1 MDLIIH
7 SLKSIAVAIIEPMHL
22 VMLVVFGIIFYFKNV
37 RIVSIQKMTLGEG
50 INSPLELTLSQIVL
64 GILAGAIGSII
75 LSVLGVTFSEN
86 SGIEFIFMI
95 SILSLFY
102 KKKYISYAYSAAI
115 LGVIG
120 IALKLASDIT
130 GIKLFLNVD
139 ILSLMTFIGVIYII
153 EGFLIMFDGSR
164 GAIPVFTKKEDKI
177 VGGFSFSRY
186 WPIPVAILMI
196 FSNSIPGE
204 ESVYSNVASWWPI
217 INNKAILGLLST
229 IMIASIPLYGILGY
243 SNVTFT
249 QEKKTKSLRCGTA
262 ILIYGVS
269 VALVSQLAGI
279 NILGQIIA
287 IIYAP
292 LAFEVIMRYEYRVEK
307 KGECLYVSDDEGIMV
322 LEVTPNSPAYEVGI
336 KRGDKII
343 EINGQNI
350 RSEGDIFKAARD
362 SILKVPMKVKNNSG
376 QVLEYIIQPRNKR
389 LGMLLVPKM
398 VKKED
403 MFEIK
408 PDDLKNIINDLKNKN
423 RD

>member
-22 VMLVVFGIIFYFKNV
+22 VMLVVFGIIFYLKNV
-37 RIVSIQKMTLGEG
+37 KIVSIQKMTLGEG
-50 INSPLELTLSQIVL
+50 LNTPLELILSQIVL
-64 GILAGAIGSII
+64 GILAGAIGSIV

-102 KKKYISYAYSAAI
+102 KKKYISYAYSSAI

-120 IALKLASDIT
+120 ISLNIISSSI
-130 GIKLFLNVD
+130 GMKLFLNVD
-139 ILSLMTFIGVIYII
+139 ILSLMTFVGVMYIL
-153 EGFLIMFDGSR
+153 EGLLIIVDGNR

-186 WPIPVAILMI
+186 WPIPIAILMI
-196 FSNSIPGE
+196 FNNSIAGE
-204 ESVYSNVASWWPI
+204 DSIYSNVASWWPI
-217 INNKAILGLLST
+217 INNKAVLSLLAT
-229 IMIASIPLYGILGY
+229 AMIASIPLYGIMGY

-249 QEKKTKSLRCGTA
+249 QEKKTKSLRCGSA
-262 ILIYGVS
+262 ILVYGIS
-269 VALVSQLAGI
+269 VALVAQLANI
-279 NILGQIIA
+279 NIVGQIIS
-287 IIYAP
+287 IIYTP
-292 LAFEVIMRYEYRVEK
+292 LAFELIMRYEYRVEK
-307 KGECLYVSDDEGIMV
+307 KGQCLYVSDDEGIMV

-350 RSEGDIFKAARD
+350 KSEGDIFKAARD
-362 SILKVPMKVKNNSG
+362 CILKVPMKVKNNSG

-389 LGMLLVPKM
+389 LGLLLVPKM
-398 VKKED
+398 VKRED

-408 PDDLKNIINDLKNKN
+408 PDDIKNIINELKNKK
-423 RD
+423 

>member
-22 VMLVVFGIIFYFKNV
+22 VMLVVFGIIFYLKNV
-37 RIVSIQKMTLGEG
+37 KIVSIQKMTLGEG
-50 INSPLELTLSQIVL
+50 LNTPLELTLSQIVL
-64 GILAGAIGSII
+64 GILAGAIGSIV
-75 LSVLGVTFSEN
+75 LSVIGVTFTEN

-102 KKKYISYAYSAAI
+102 KKKYISYAYSSAI

-120 IALKLASDIT
+120 ISLNIISSSI
-130 GIKLFLNVD
+130 GMKLFLNVD
-139 ILSLMTFIGVIYII
+139 ILSLMTFVGVMYIL
-153 EGFLIMFDGSR
+153 EGLLIIVDGNR

-186 WPIPVAILMI
+186 WPIPIAILMI
-196 FSNSIPGE
+196 FNNSIAGE
-204 ESVYSNVASWWPI
+204 DSIYSNVASWWPI
-217 INNKAILGLLST
+217 INNKAVLSLLAT
-229 IMIASIPLYGILGY
+229 AMIASIPLYGIMGY

-249 QEKKTKSLRCGTA
+249 QEKKTKSLRCGSA
-262 ILIYGVS
+262 ILVYGIS
-269 VALVSQLAGI
+269 VALVAQLANI
-279 NILGQIIA
+279 NIVGQIIS
-287 IIYAP
+287 IIYTP
-292 LAFEVIMRYEYRVEK
+292 LAFELIMRYEYRVEK
-307 KGECLYVSDDEGIMV
+307 KGQCLYVSDDEGIMV

-350 RSEGDIFKAARD
+350 KSEGDIFKAARD
-362 SILKVPMKVKNNSG
+362 CILKVPMKVKNNSG

-389 LGMLLVPKM
+389 LGLLLVPKM
-398 VKKED
+398 VKRED

-408 PDDLKNIINDLKNKN
+408 PDDIKNIINELKNKK
-423 RD
+423 

>member
-7 SLKSIAVAIIEPMHL
+7 SLKSVATAIIEPMHL
-22 VMLVVFGIIFYFKNV
+22 VMLLVFGIIFYFKNV

-50 INSPLELTLSQIVL
+50 LNTPLELTLSQVVL
-64 GILAGAIGSII
+64 GILAGAIGSVI
-75 LSVLGVTFSEN
+75 LSILGVTFSEN

-115 LGVIG
+115 LGAIG
-120 IALKLASDIT
+120 IALKFISNIT
-130 GIKLFLNVD
+130 GMKLFLNID
-139 ILSLMTFIGVIYII
+139 ILSLMTFVGVIYIL
-153 EGFLIMFDGSR
+153 EGSLIIFDGSR

-177 VGGFSFSRY
+177 VGGFSFNRY

-196 FSNSIPGE
+196 FTNSVAGE
-204 ESVYSNVASWWPI
+204 DSIYSNVSAWWPI
-217 INNKAILGLLST
+217 INNKSIVPLLAT
-229 IMIASIPLYGILGY
+229 AMIESIPLYGIMGY

-249 QEKKTKSLRCGTA
+249 QEKKTKTLRCGIA
-262 ILIYGVS
+262 ILIFGIS
-269 VALVSQLAGI
+269 ASLVAQLASI
-279 NILGQIIA
+279 NILGQITA

-292 LAFEVIMRYEYRVEK
+292 LAFEAIMRYEYRVEK
-307 KGECLYVSDDEGIMV
+307 KGECLYISDDEGIMV

-350 RSEGDIFKAARD
+350 KSEVDIFKAARD
-362 SILKVPMKVKNNSG
+362 SILKIPIKVKNNSG
-376 QVLEYIIQPRNKR
+376 QVLEYIVQPRNKR
-389 LGMLLVPKM
+389 LGLLLVPKM
-398 VKKED
+398 VKRED

-408 PDDLKNIINDLKNKN
+408 PDDLKNIINELKNKK
-423 RD
+423 

>member
-22 VMLVVFGIIFYFKNV
+22 VMLVVFGIIFYLKNV
-37 RIVSIQKMTLGEG
+37 KIVSIQKMTLGEG
-50 INSPLELTLSQIVL
+50 LNTPLELTLSQIVL
-64 GILAGAIGSII
+64 GILAGAIGSIV

-102 KKKYISYAYSAAI
+102 KKKYISYAYSSAI

-120 IALKLASDIT
+120 ISLNIISSIT
-130 GIKLFLNVD
+130 GMKLFLNVD
-139 ILSLMTFIGVIYII
+139 ILSLMTFVGVMYIL
-153 EGFLIMFDGSR
+153 EGLLIIVDGNR

-186 WPIPVAILMI
+186 WPIPIAILMI
-196 FSNSIPGE
+196 FNNSIAGE
-204 ESVYSNVASWWPI
+204 DSIYSNVASWWPI
-217 INNKAILGLLST
+217 INNKAVLSLLAT
-229 IMIASIPLYGILGY
+229 AMIASIPLYGIMGY

-249 QEKKTKSLRCGTA
+249 QEKKTKSLRCGSA
-262 ILIYGVS
+262 ILVYGIS
-269 VALVSQLAGI
+269 VALVAQLANI
-279 NILGQIIA
+279 NIVGQIIS
-287 IIYAP
+287 IIYTP
-292 LAFEVIMRYEYRVEK
+292 LAFELIMRYEYRVEK
-307 KGECLYVSDDEGIMV
+307 KGQCLYVSDDEGIMV

-350 RSEGDIFKAARD
+350 KSEGDIFKAARD
-362 SILKVPMKVKNNSG
+362 CILKVPMKVKNNSG

-389 LGMLLVPKM
+389 LGLLLVPKM
-398 VKKED
+398 IKRED

-408 PDDLKNIINDLKNKN
+408 PDDIKNIINELKNKK
-423 RD
+423 

>member
-22 VMLVVFGIIFYFKNV
+22 VMLVVFGIIFYLKNV
-37 RIVSIQKMTLGEG
+37 KIVSIQKMTLGEG
-50 INSPLELTLSQIVL
+50 LNTPLELTLSQIVL
-64 GILAGAIGSII
+64 GILAGAIGSIV

-102 KKKYISYAYSAAI
+102 KKKYISYAYSSAI

-120 IALKLASDIT
+120 ISLNIISSIT
-130 GIKLFLNVD
+130 GMKLFLNVD
-139 ILSLMTFIGVIYII
+139 ILSLMTFVGVMYIL
-153 EGFLIMFDGSR
+153 EGLLIIVDGNR

-186 WPIPVAILMI
+186 WPIPIAILMI
-196 FSNSIPGE
+196 FNNSIAGE
-204 ESVYSNVASWWPI
+204 DSIYSNVASWWPI
-217 INNKAILGLLST
+217 INNKAVLSLLAT
-229 IMIASIPLYGILGY
+229 AMIASIPLYGIMGY

-249 QEKKTKSLRCGTA
+249 QEKKTKSLRCGSA
-262 ILIYGVS
+262 ILVYGIS
-269 VALVSQLAGI
+269 VALVAQLANI
-279 NILGQIIA
+279 NIVGQIIS
-287 IIYAP
+287 IIYTP
-292 LAFEVIMRYEYRVEK
+292 LAFELIMRYEYRVEK
-307 KGECLYVSDDEGIMV
+307 KGQCLYVSDDEGIMV

-350 RSEGDIFKAARD
+350 KSEGDIFKVARD
-362 SILKVPMKVKNNSG
+362 SILKVPIKVKNNSG

-389 LGMLLVPKM
+389 LGLLLVPKM
-398 VKKED
+398 IKRED

-408 PDDLKNIINDLKNKN
+408 PDDIKNIINELKNKK
-423 RD
+423 

>member
-22 VMLVVFGIIFYFKNV
+22 VMLIVFGIIFYLKNV
-37 RIVSIQKMTLGEG
+37 KIVSIQKMTLGEG
-50 INSPLELTLSQIVL
+50 LNTPLELTLSQIVL

-102 KKKYISYAYSAAI
+102 KKKYISYAYSSAI

-120 IALKLASDIT
+120 ISLNIISSIT
-130 GIKLFLNVD
+130 GMKLFLNID
-139 ILSLMTFIGVIYII
+139 ILSLMTFIGVIYIL
-153 EGFLIMFDGSR
+153 EGVLIIVDGNR

-186 WPIPVAILMI
+186 WPIPIAILMI
-196 FSNSIPGE
+196 FTNSVAGE
-204 ESVYSNVASWWPI
+204 DSIYSNVSSWWPI
-217 INNKAILGLLST
+217 INNKAIISLLAT
-229 IMIASIPLYGILGY
+229 AMIASIPLYGIMGY

-249 QEKKTKSLRCGTA
+249 QEKKTKSLRCGTT

-269 VALVSQLAGI
+269 VALVAQLASI
-279 NILGQIIA
+279 NMLGEIIS

-292 LAFEVIMRYEYRVEK
+292 LAFELIMRYEYRVEK
-307 KGECLYVSDDEGIMV
+307 KGQCLYVSDDEGIMV
-322 LEVTPNSPAYEVGI
+322 LEVTPNSPAYDVGI

-350 RSEGDIFKAARD
+350 KSEGDIFKAARD

-376 QVLEYIIQPRNKR
+376 QVLEYVIQPRNKR
-389 LGMLLVPKM
+389 LGLLLVPKM
-398 VKKED
+398 VKRED

-408 PDDLKNIINDLKNKN
+408 PDDINNIINEIKNKK
-423 RD
+423 

>member
-22 VMLVVFGIIFYFKNV
+22 VMLVVFGIIFYLKNV
-37 RIVSIQKMTLGEG
+37 KIVSIQKMTLGEG
-50 INSPLELTLSQIVL
+50 LNTPLELTLSQIVL
-64 GILAGAIGSII
+64 GILAGAIGSIV

-102 KKKYISYAYSAAI
+102 KKKYISYAYSSAI

-120 IALKLASDIT
+120 ISLNIISSSI
-130 GIKLFLNVD
+130 GMKLFLNVD
-139 ILSLMTFIGVIYII
+139 ILSLMTFVGVMYIL
-153 EGFLIMFDGSR
+153 EGLLIIVDGNR

-186 WPIPVAILMI
+186 WPIPIAILMI
-196 FSNSIPGE
+196 FTNSIADE
-204 ESVYSNVASWWPI
+204 DSIYSNVASWWPI
-217 INNKAILGLLST
+217 INNKAVLSLLAT
-229 IMIASIPLYGILGY
+229 AMIASIPLYGIMGY

-249 QEKKTKSLRCGTA
+249 QEKKTKSLRCGSA
-262 ILIYGVS
+262 ILVYGIS
-269 VALVSQLAGI
+269 VALVAQLANI
-279 NILGQIIA
+279 NIVGQIIS
-287 IIYAP
+287 IIYTP
-292 LAFEVIMRYEYRVEK
+292 LAFELIMRYEYRVEK
-307 KGECLYVSDDEGIMV
+307 KGQCLYVSDDEGIMV

-350 RSEGDIFKAARD
+350 KSEGDIFKAARD
-362 SILKVPMKVKNNSG
+362 CILKVPMKVKNNSG

-389 LGMLLVPKM
+389 LGLLLVPKM
-398 VKKED
+398 VKRED

-408 PDDLKNIINDLKNKN
+408 PDDIKNIINELKNKK
-423 RD
+423 

>member
-7 SLKSIAVAIIEPMHL
+7 SLKSVATAIIEPMHL
-22 VMLVVFGIIFYFKNV
+22 VMLLVFGIIFYFKNV

-50 INSPLELTLSQIVL
+50 LNTPLELTLSQIVL
-64 GILAGAIGSII
+64 GILAGAIGSVI

-86 SGIEFIFMI
+86 SGVEFIFMI

-102 KKKYISYAYSAAI
+102 KKKYISYAYSTAI
-115 LGVIG
+115 LGAIG
-120 IALKLASDIT
+120 IALKFISDIT
-130 GIKLFLNVD
+130 EMKLFLNID
-139 ILSLMTFIGVIYII
+139 IVSLMTFVGVVYIL
-153 EGFLIMFDGSR
+153 EGFLIIFDGSR

-186 WPIPVAILMI
+186 WPIPIAILMI
-196 FSNSIPGE
+196 FTNSVVGE
-204 ESVYSNVASWWPI
+204 ESIYSNLSSWWPI
-217 INNKAILGLLST
+217 INNKSILPLLAT
-229 IMIASIPLYGILGY
+229 AMIASIPLYGIMGY

-249 QEKKTKSLRCGTA
+249 QDKKTKSLRCGIA
-262 ILIYGVS
+262 ILIYGMTVCLI
-269 VALVSQLAGI
+269 AQLASI
-279 NILGQIIA
+279 NILGQIIS
-287 IIYAP
+287 IIYTP
-292 LAFEVIMRYEYRVEK
+292 LAFELIMRYEYRVEK

-350 RSEGDIFKAARD
+350 KSEGDIFKAARD

-389 LGMLLVPKM
+389 LGLLLVPKM
-398 VKKED
+398 VKRED

-408 PDDLKNIINDLKNKN
+408 PDDLKNIINELKNKK
-423 RD
+423 

>member
-22 VMLVVFGIIFYFKNV
+22 VMLVVFGIIFYLKNV
-37 RIVSIQKMTLGEG
+37 KIVSIQKMTLGEG
-50 INSPLELTLSQIVL
+50 LNTPLELTLSQIVL
-64 GILAGAIGSII
+64 GILAGAIGSIV

-102 KKKYISYAYSAAI
+102 KKKYISYAYSSAI

-120 IALKLASDIT
+120 ISLNIISSIT
-130 GIKLFLNVD
+130 GMKLFLNVD
-139 ILSLMTFIGVIYII
+139 ILSLMTFVGVIYIL
-153 EGFLIMFDGSR
+153 EGLLIIVDGNR

-186 WPIPVAILMI
+186 WPIPIAILMI
-196 FSNSIPGE
+196 FNNSIAGE
-204 ESVYSNVASWWPI
+204 DSIYSNVASWWPI
-217 INNKAILGLLST
+217 INNKAVLSLLAT
-229 IMIASIPLYGILGY
+229 AMIASIPLYGIMGY

-249 QEKKTKSLRCGTA
+249 QEKKTKSLRCGSA
-262 ILIYGVS
+262 ILVYGIS
-269 VALVSQLAGI
+269 VALVAQLANI
-279 NILGQIIA
+279 NIVGQIIS
-287 IIYAP
+287 IIYTP
-292 LAFEVIMRYEYRVEK
+292 LAFELIMRYEYRVEK
-307 KGECLYVSDDEGIMV
+307 KGQCLYVSDDEGIMV

-350 RSEGDIFKAARD
+350 KSEGDIFKVARD
-362 SILKVPMKVKNNSG
+362 SILKVPIKVKNNSG

-389 LGMLLVPKM
+389 LGLLLVPKM
-398 VKKED
+398 IKRED

-408 PDDLKNIINDLKNKN
+408 PDDIKNIINELKNKK
-423 RD
+423 